1 MYDQN
6 EAENECDEMR
16 NSGWWQLQFG
26 QISVIEKLKNAKLW
40 LVTFFLLVTDLLTSS
55 QFTAPSALCTTRQPS

>member
-6 EAENECDEMR
+6 LAENEYDQMR
-16 NSGWWQLQFG
+16 NGGWWQLQFG
-26 QISVIEKLKNAKLW
+26 QISVIEKIEKCEIAAGD
-40 LVTFFLLVTDLLTSS
+40 FFLLVTDLLTSS